1 MTYRLDLDPGGRLA
15 VVIGGGPVAAREAGQ
30 LLAAGASVLVV
41 ADELSAPL
49 ADLAAQGRVAVRRGR
64 YQAADLNGGWLAVA
78 CADQPAVNA
87 AVAADAG
94 RRRLWCVTPDT
105 GTPDTAA
112 GSQARRVLVLGGAR
126 SGKSATAERFLAGR
140 DAVEYVATGM
150 PPGDDDAEW
159 AARVAG
165 HRTRRPHHW
174 HTSETLDLEG
184 VLAAAGPAP
193 VLVDCLSLWL
203 ARVMDECGGWDGSA
217 GAAAVGKRIDG
228 LLIAW
233 RSTTRPVIAVSN
245 EVGSGIVPA
254 TASGRL
260 YRDVLGRLNA
270 AVAAECDEV
279 WLCVAGLPQK
289 LR

>member
-1 MTYRLDLDPGGRLA
+1 MTYRLDLDPRGRLA

-49 ADLAAQGRVAVRRGR
+49 ADLAARGLVAVRRGR

-78 CADQPAVNA
+78 CADQPVVNA
-87 AVAADAG
+87 AVAADAE
-94 RRRLWCVTPDT
+94 RRRLWCVTPGT
-105 GTPDTAA
+105 VTPDSAA
-112 GSQARRVLVLGGAR
+112 GTQASRVLVLGGAR

-165 HRTRRPHHW
+165 HRARRPHHW
-174 HTSETLDLEG
+174 RTSETLDLES
-184 VLAAAGPAP
+184 VLAAADPAP

-203 ARVMDECGGWDGSA
+203 ARVMDECGAWEDSA
-217 GAAAVGKRIDG
+217 GTAAVGKRIDG
-228 LLIAW
+228 LLAAW
-233 RSTTRPVIAVSN
+233 RGTTRPVIAVSN
-245 EVGSGIVPA
+245 EVGSGVVPA